1 MNSNAT
7 QSVNISHFKI
17 FAVYYFLTFK
27 WQLLKLYYNFFI
39 YTMIQNN
46 NNLSQI
52 AEKTN
57 LVQNNFG
64 TYTAHVSMKL
74 IIEHSEDKY

>member
-1 MNSNAT
+1 MIR
-7 QSVNISHFKI
+7 IS
-17 FAVYYFLTFK
+17 
-27 WQLLKLYYNFFI
+27 
-39 YTMIQNN
+39 

-52 AEKTN
+52 AEKTI
-57 LVQNNFG
+57 LVKNNFG

>member
-1 MNSNAT
+1 
-7 QSVNISHFKI
+7 
-17 FAVYYFLTFK
+17 
-27 WQLLKLYYNFFI
+27 
-39 YTMIQNN
+39 MIQNN